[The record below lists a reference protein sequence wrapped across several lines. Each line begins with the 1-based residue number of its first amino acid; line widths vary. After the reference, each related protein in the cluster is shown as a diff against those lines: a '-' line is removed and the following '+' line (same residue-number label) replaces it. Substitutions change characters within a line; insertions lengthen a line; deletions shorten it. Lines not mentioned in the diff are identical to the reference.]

1 MMETILQ
8 DKRIVL
14 GVTGGIAAYKAAD
27 LASKLTQAGA
37 VVKTIMSKNATHFV
51 GPLTFKALTG
61 QPVVTDLFAS
71 GSHGFIEHVSL
82 AYEADLVVVAPA
94 TANILAKAAH
104 GIADDALSTTLLAA
118 EGPIVMVPAM
128 NNHMWDNPATQANL
142 LTLQERGVNILAPEV
157 GRLACGSEEAM
168 GRFPKTETVLEY
180 LKDLFNAA
188 DILAG
193 KTIIVT
199 AGGTHEPIDA
209 VRFIGNRSSGK
220 MGYAIAGRAKACGAE
235 VILISGPTGLRA
247 PAGVRLIEVETA
259 LEMRRAVID
268 NLPGSAA
275 LIMAAAVADFRVAGK
290 VNGKIKKERM
300 DDGIALELNP
310 DILQEVAGH
319 KDRGLIIG
327 FAAESENIIAH
338 AILKLEKKK
347 LDLIVAND
355 IGRSDAGFGSDY
367 NLAVLIDHDG
377 PQGELAMYRK
387 SDLASE
393 IINWLAR
400 ALGNNLCS

>member
-1 MMETILQ
+1 MLK

-27 LASKLTQAGA
+27 LAGKLTQAGA

-51 GPLTFKALTG
+51 GPLTLKALTG
-61 QPVVTDLFAS
+61 QPVVTDLFAP
-71 GSHGFIEHVSL
+71 GSDGSIQHVSL
-82 AYEADLVVVAPA
+82 ADEADLIIVAPA

-118 EGPIVMVPAM
+118 QGPIVMVPAM

-142 LTLQERGVNILAPEV
+142 LILQERGVNILAPEV
-157 GRLACGSEEAM
+157 GRLACGSEQAI
-168 GRFPKTETVLEY
+168 GRFPKTETILEY
-180 LKDLFNAA
+180 LEDLFNTAH
-188 DILAG
+188 ILAG

-235 VILISGPTGLRA
+235 VILISGPTDLRA
-247 PAGVRLIEVETA
+247 PAGARLIEVETA
-259 LEMRRAVID
+259 LEMRQAVID

-275 LIMAAAVADFRVAGK
+275 LIMAAAVADFKAAGK
-290 VNGKIKKERM
+290 ANGKIKKEQM
-300 DDGIALELNP
+300 GYSITLELNP

-319 KDRGLIIG
+319 KDRGVIIG

-338 AILKLEKKK
+338 ATSKLERKM
-347 LDLIVAND
+347 LDLVVAND
-355 IGRSDAGFGSDY
+355 IGRSDAGFGSDF

-393 IINWLAR
+393 IIDWLSR
-400 ALGNNLCS
+400 ALGSDLQS

>member
-1 MMETILQ
+1 LKDKSIL
-8 DKRIVL
+8 L

-27 LASKLTQAGA
+27 LAGKLTQAGA
-37 VVKTIMSKNATHFV
+37 VVKTIMSENATRFV
-51 GPLTFKALTG
+51 GPLTFQALTG
-61 QPVVTDLFAS
+61 QPVVTDLFAP
-71 GSHGFIEHVSL
+71 GSDGSIQHVSL
-82 AYEADLVVVAPA
+82 ADEADLVVVAPA

-104 GIADDALSTTLLAA
+104 GIADDVLSTTLLAA
-118 EGPIVMVPAM
+118 RGPIVMVPAM

-157 GRLACGSEEAM
+157 GRLACGSEQAI
-168 GRFPKTETVLEY
+168 GRFPKTETILGY
-180 LKDLFNAA
+180 LKDLLMTA
-188 DILAG
+188 DILSG

-220 MGYAIAGRAKACGAE
+220 MGYALAERAKARGAE

-259 LEMRRAVID
+259 LEMRQAVID

-275 LIMAAAVADFRVAGK
+275 LIMAAAVADFRAAGRAD
-290 VNGKIKKERM
+290 GKIKKERM
-300 DDGIALELNP
+300 GDSITLELNP
-310 DILQEVAGH
+310 DILHEAAGH
-319 KDRGLIIG
+319 KDRGVIIG
-327 FAAESENIIAH
+327 FAAESENIIAN
-338 AILKLEKKK
+338 ATLKLEKKK
-347 LDLIVAND
+347 LDLVVAND
-355 IGRSDAGFGSDY
+355 IGRSDAGFGSDF

-377 PQGELAMYRK
+377 PRGEFAMYRK

-393 IINWLAR
+393 IIDWLAR
-400 ALGNNLCS
+400 ALGGDVDS